1 MPTATLEATVRQRQK
16 TFFARMINERN
27 AMTDDPLMFA
37 LALSQENKVMREYI
51 RDLLAADDILTQ
63 DVTSRKQS
71 VRESTQSKSIAYVG
85 INPELSVHPMYLEDV
100 DGDDGLRIGC
110 TRLRV
115 SSHRLR
121 IETGRWARIAREDRL
136 CPCGDAVQ
144 DEKHAIAECTL
155 VNEIREKY
163 GRGIIDFT
171 SFMNLK
177 HNKSDLSMLSE
188 IISFF
193 DEHN

>member
-1 MPTATLEATVRQRQK
+1 MIFKHCP
-16 TFFARMINERN
+16 FF
-27 AMTDDPLMFA
+27 LW
-37 LALSQENKVMREYI
+37 
-51 RDLLAADDILTQ
+51 
-63 DVTSRKQS
+63 
-71 VRESTQSKSIAYVG
+71 
-85 INPELSVHPMYLEDV
+85 YLNV
-100 DGDDGLRIGC
+100 Y
-110 TRLRV
+110 RV

-155 VNEIREKY
+155 VNDIREKY
-163 GRGIIDFT
+163 GRDIIDFT